1 MDAVWV
7 NELYIATAP
16 AATEGGEP
24 TWSKLCKGI
33 EGMTFSEN
41 EQNQQYFFICGE
53 GFAHNETTGAAPELV
68 ITGRRIV
75 GDAAQD
81 YIAGMQFKLGP
92 DRNSKVIAYV
102 NVETLNRFEDGT
114 EVTPELLLTSGVL
127 SKIVDGVKTGVQS
140 NVTGNIWNL
149 LLVPSETEYNELIF
163 ANATKIQLTK
173 NERWL

>member
-24 TWSKLCKGI
+24 TWSKLCAGI
-33 EGMTFSEN
+33 EGMTFTEN

-53 GFAHNETTGAAPELV
+53 GFAHNETTGAAPELA

-81 YIAGMQFKLGP
+81 YIAAMQFQLGTN
-92 DRNSKVIAYV
+92 RNSQVKVITGSKQIVCGCTIGGITSFGGNTLDV
-102 NVETLNRFEDGT
+102 NAFGCTIRFNGKPV
-114 EVTPELLLTSGVL
+114 VT
-127 SKIVDGVKTGVQS
+127 D
-140 NVTGNIWNL
+140 
-149 LLVPSETEYNELIF
+149 
-163 ANATKIQLTK
+163 AA
-173 NERWL
+173 